1 MDSIM
6 VENNIDYQ
14 KPELLDFSRQAT
26 EGTISCFIDCTSDE
40 LCPGSD
46 ELDDDV

>member
-1 MDSIM
+1 MS
-6 VENNIDYQ
+6 EKNLTYQ
-14 KPELLDFSRQAT
+14 IPELLDFFSCAAS
-26 EGTISCFIDCTSDE
+26 GTGSCFIDCVSDE

>member
-1 MDSIM
+1 MS
-6 VENNIDYQ
+6 EKNLAYQ
-14 KPELLDFSRQAT
+14 APEMLDFFIDAVSGT
-26 EGTISCFIDCTSDE
+26 ESCFIDCTSDE